1 MSRSPRDEIIRG
13 YVEEVKTYIPSLI
26 QGIDTLRK
34 TPEQYQALEEIH
46 RLVHTIKGASSMV
59 GIYGLSHIAY
69 QMEEAISEI
78 LSGAIPLDHQ
88 TLDVMR
94 FTVDQFQKYCDDLV
108 SKGVNARTMLTETAL
123 AFRRLKSLPPEEDA
137 SSLAQILENISEYEG
152 QTEEPQKTGDDLPS
166 AELMEHFYE
175 QAEGALNGLHQA
187 VNAMEKPS
195 GYEKNIVRIRD
206 SLVTLR
212 NAALTVRLTDFAQWL
227 EGLENF
233 SDRFCGNVSEITHD
247 IVAMLR
253 DSAEMI
259 ELLIANPEEA
269 RSEEAMS
276 MLEKFTP
283 PPPPPRN
290 GEGSSPISHPA
301 LSGKGDGGLGAEE
314 DEPEILPEL
323 LESFYDE
330 AKEHIEDLDGSL
342 NLLESQIVEPMEMS
356 SGQRETV
363 RKIRRSVHTLK
374 GASAVIGL
382 SNISSWAHIMEDF
395 LDWLFETAQ
404 TINPEIVGVLVD
416 SADLLERIIANPKN
430 SQSYKAQAIQSVYNR
445 IMGIQPIPQPLPQ
458 PLPETERGETPP
470 PSLSGKGGRGVR
482 LESQKK
488 LEEMLSP
495 RILFS
500 DLSEEEEEIVGEP
513 IQQQQ
518 GRTLRVGMEKVDEL
532 VNLSGELFIALSAF
546 DQKMELLSDSI
557 AELDLSRNRLKDI
570 ARDMEV
576 GYEVKA
582 LERKLETAI
591 SARDYAPVEKSPID
605 YIHQDDDETFE
616 DFDSLELDRYSEL
629 SLIIRM
635 LNESAIDIGA
645 IYSHLTNLYTDFDG
659 HINRQRVLLSELQDK
674 MMRVRMVPM
683 AAITN
688 KLRRIVRD
696 VSGKL
701 GKKIRLVITGA
712 EIELDR
718 VIWEK
723 ITDPMMHLLRNAA
736 DHGIEPPALRQT
748 MGKPSV
754 ATIRLSASREGNQV
768 VIRVTD
774 DGSGLNYDA
783 IRETA
788 RKAGLSDR
796 IDEMNEEE
804 LTSLIFRPG
813 FSTRGKI
820 SEVSGRGVGMDVIR
834 ENVQELKGT
843 IRVSSWKD
851 KGTQFTIRIPLTLA
865 AVRALLLVSNGQQ
878 FALALN
884 EVSEIMRIDP
894 ANITHEPEDAATIGH
909 KVLPLYYLSKVLNMK
924 RKEDA
929 SESASSFE
937 HPIVLV
943 IHAGGRKAALIID
956 AIVGQREIVIK
967 STGSHLRHVKGISG
981 ATIMGDGSV
990 VPILNLEE
998 LIWGKTVVPDMTFAA
1013 SGIAPEKVLEIM
1025 IVDDSVSIRQVV
1037 SRLIEE
1043 QGWKA
1048 HTAKDGLDALEKLR
1062 EIRPDIIV
1070 LDIEMPRM
1078 NGYEFLSAV
1087 KADMTYQN
1095 IPVVMLTSR
1104 TTAKHREKAL
1114 ALGAKGFT
1122 IKPYNKD
1129 EFVNVILKLTDH

>member
-1 MSRSPRDEIIRG
+1 
-13 YVEEVKTYIPSLI
+13 VEEVKTYIPSLI
-26 QGIDTLRK
+26 QGIDTLRQ
-34 TPEQYQALEEIH
+34 TPEQYHSVEEIH

-78 LSGAIPLDHQ
+78 LSGAIPINSE

-94 FTVDQFQKYCDDLV
+94 FTVNQFQKYCDDLV
-108 SKGVNARTMLTETAL
+108 SKGVNARAMLTETAL
-123 AFRRLKSLPPEEDA
+123 AFRRLKNLPPEEDESA
-137 SSLAQILENISEYEG
+137 LAQILENVPEYEG
-152 QTEEPQKTGDDLPS
+152 QSDAPQETGDTLP
-166 AELMEHFYE
+166 AELMERFYE
-175 QAEGALNGLHQA
+175 EAEGCLSKLHQA

-195 GYEKNIVRIRD
+195 GYEKNIVRIREA
-206 SLVTLR
+206 LVTLR
-212 NAALTVRLTDFAQWL
+212 NAALTVRLADFAQWL
-227 EGLENF
+227 QGLESF
-233 SDRFCGNVSEITHD
+233 SDRLCTNISEITHD
-247 IVAMLR
+247 VVVLLR

-269 RSEEAMS
+269 HSEEAMA
-276 MLEKFTP
+276 MQEKFTP
-283 PPPPPRN
+283 PPTLSRN
-290 GEGSSPISHPA
+290 GEEGGPISDEA
-301 LSGKGDGGLGAEE
+301 SGSEE

-342 NLLESQIVEPMEMS
+342 NLLESQIVEPVEMS

-374 GASAVIGL
+374 GAAAVIGL
-382 SNISSWAHIMEDF
+382 SNISSWAHRMEDF

-430 SQSYKAQAIQSVYNR
+430 SQNYKAQAIQSLYNK
-445 IMGIQPIPQPLPQ
+445 IMGISPPEEAQQPEQQKPKKPDQQ
-458 PLPETERGETPP
+458 K
-470 PSLSGKGGRGVR
+470 LSQKD
-482 LESQKK
+482 QKK

-500 DLSEEEEEIVGEP
+500 DLSEEEEESVGEP
-513 IQQQQ
+513 VQQQ

-546 DQKMELLSDSI
+546 DQKMELLSEAI

-582 LERKLETAI
+582 LEQKLETAI
-591 SARDYAPVEKSPID
+591 SGRDYAPVEKSPID
-605 YIHQDDDETFE
+605 YIHQEDDEKFE

-645 IYSHLTNLYTDFDG
+645 IYSHLTNLFTDFDG

-696 VSGKL
+696 VAGKL
-701 GKKIRLVITGA
+701 GKKIRLVISGA

-723 ITDPMMHLLRNAA
+723 ITDPLMHLLRNAA

-796 IDEMNEEE
+796 IDEMSEEE

-843 IRVSSWKD
+843 IRVSSWKG

-865 AVRALLLVSNGQQ
+865 AVRALLLISGGQL

-894 ANITHEPEDAATIGH
+894 VNITHEPEDTANIGN
-909 KVLPLYYLSKVLNMK
+909 KVLPLYYLSKLLNMK
-924 RKEDA
+924 HKEDS
-929 SESASSFE
+929 SEPVSSFE

-967 STGSHLRHVKGISG
+967 STGTHLRHVKGISG

-998 LIWGKTVVPDMTFAA
+998 LIWGKTVVPDTMFSS
-1013 SGIAPEKVLEIM
+1013 SGIEPEKVLEIM

-1062 EIRPDIIV
+1062 EVRPDIIV

-1078 NGYEFLSAV
+1078 NGYEFLSAI

>member
-34 TPEQYQALEEIH
+34 TPEQYHALEEIH

-59 GIYGLSHIAY
+59 GIYGLSYIAY

-108 SKGVNARTMLTETAL
+108 SKGVNARAMLTETAL
-123 AFRRLKSLPPEEDA
+123 AFRRLKNLPQEEDA
-137 SSLAQILENISEYEG
+137 SALAQILENIPEYEG
-152 QTEEPQKTGDDLPS
+152 KTDAPQETGDDLPS

-195 GYEKNIVRIRD
+195 GYEKNIVRIREA
-206 SLVTLR
+206 LIKLR

-247 IVAMLR
+247 VVAMLR

-283 PPPPPRN
+283 PPTPPLK
-290 GEGSSPISHPA
+290 GEGSIKPLPSSPISPPS

-382 SNISSWAHIMEDF
+382 SNIASWAHLMEDF

-445 IMGIQPIPQPLPQ
+445 IMGIQPQ
-458 PLPETERGETPP
+458 PLPETERESLLPTPP
-470 PSLSGKGGRGVR
+470 SPFRRGGQGGEV
-482 LESQKK
+482 K

-557 AELDLSRNRLKDI
+557 TELDLSRNRLKDI

-591 SARDYAPVEKSPID
+591 SGRDYAPVEKSPID
-605 YIHQDDDETFE
+605 YIHQDDDEKFE

-796 IDEMNEEE
+796 IEEMNEEE

-843 IRVSSWKD
+843 IRVSSWQG

-894 ANITHEPEDAATIGH
+894 ANITREPEDAATIGN
-909 KVLPLYYLSKVLNMK
+909 KVLPLYYLSKILNMK
-924 RKEDA
+924 RKEDS
-929 SESASSFE
+929 SESVSSFE

-956 AIVGQREIVIK
+956 SIVGQREIVIK

-1062 EIRPDIIV
+1062 DIRPDIIV